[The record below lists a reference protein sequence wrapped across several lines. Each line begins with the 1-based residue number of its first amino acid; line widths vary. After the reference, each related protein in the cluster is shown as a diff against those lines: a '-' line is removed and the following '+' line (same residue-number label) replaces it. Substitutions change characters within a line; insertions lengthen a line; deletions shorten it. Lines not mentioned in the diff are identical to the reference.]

1 MTAMEASMFE
11 RFGDL
16 PLHVLVIHLAVVVLP
31 VAALT
36 AIAFAVLP
44 KWRWLLRWPA
54 LVLGLGALV
63 CAFVA
68 KKSGDAFLAAV
79 PQLEKLVALHRSRA
93 NLLLWLVVA
102 FAVLVVAAFLLL
114 SGPTALASGKGA
126 KATKSRP
133 LELVLSAAVVVLGV
147 VVIYQTIRTGDAG
160 ARAVWTGTLP
170 K

>member
-1 MTAMEASMFE
+1 MFE
-11 RFGDL
+11 HFGSL

-54 LVLGLGALV
+54 LVLGIGALI

-68 KKSGDAFLAAV
+68 KKSGDAFVSAIPALA
-79 PQLEKLVALHRSRA
+79 QLVKIHRSRG
-93 NLLLWLVVA
+93 NLLLWIVLV
-102 FAVLVVAAFLLL
+102 FAVLVVVAFLML

-133 LELVLSAAVVVLGV
+133 LELAITAAVVVLAV

-160 ARAVWTGTLP
+160 ARAVWGSTLS
-170 K
+170 KK

>member
-1 MTAMEASMFE
+1 MFE

-68 KKSGDAFLAAV
+68 KKSGDAFVAAV
-79 PQLEKLVALHRSRA
+79 PQLQKLVAA
-93 NLLLWLVVA
+93 APVA
-102 FAVLVVAAFLLL
+102 
-114 SGPTALASGKGA
+114 G
-126 KATKSRP
+126 
-133 LELVLSAAVVVLGV
+133 ESAAVVLSW
-147 VVIYQTIRTGDAG
+147 RSPC
-160 ARAVWTGTLP
+160 WSSSP
-170 K
+170 SCC